1 MKKKSPRGRYFL
13 SQKQIREGRRME
25 SVRYSAAKRE
35 GRKLAGVHHYQCGCG
50 CGLWVSDR
58 EEAKVYLLKQP
69 KGKRKKNAVAEKQ
82 CIHFKGKAI
91 V

>member
-1 MKKKSPRGRYFL
+1 MRRKSPKRRYFL

-25 SVRYSAAKRE
+25 SVAHSRAKRA

-50 CGLWVSDR
+50 CGIFTTDAEETQVS
-58 EEAKVYLLKQP
+58 LPKQP
-69 KGKRKKNAVAEKQ
+69 KGQRKKNVVSEKQ

-91 V
+91 L